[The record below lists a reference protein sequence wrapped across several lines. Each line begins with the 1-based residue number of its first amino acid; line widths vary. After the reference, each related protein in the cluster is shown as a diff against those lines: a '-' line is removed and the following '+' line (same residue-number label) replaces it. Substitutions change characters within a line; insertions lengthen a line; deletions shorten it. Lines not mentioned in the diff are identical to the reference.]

1 MNSREEILEVG
12 QSFNELLKQTE
23 SFANKEDREL
33 ITKAFNFACET
44 YKDSYTVYGAPYITH
59 SLEVAK
65 IAVEEVGLGAKG
77 IAGALLH
84 DMLLG
89 TDVKISDL
97 CDHFDPTICSLVEN
111 YAKISNI
118 PTDRITLQSDKFR
131 KLFLT
136 MVDDIRV
143 ILVKLCHRIYDMRI
157 IDKLPQERQE
167 KYIAQ
172 VEHIYVP
179 IAHRLGL
186 YKVKSELE
194 DLLMKFH
201 QNEIYLS
208 IKDKLNAT
216 EPKRKLFIKE
226 FIDPVERELIKQGFR
241 FDIKGRPKSIPSI
254 WEKMKKQDV
263 SLDEVYDLFAIRI
276 IVDSNEDTEKS
287 DCWKI
292 YSIVTNIYP
301 PYPKRLRDWIS
312 TPKASGYESLHTTV
326 KGPMGRWVEVQ
337 IRSSRMDM
345 MAEKGQAAHWR
356 YKGFDEKELTDEWLN
371 QVRDILENP
380 DQIKFEAS
388 PEKQNGTNKIFVF
401 TPTGDLKEL
410 PTDATVL
417 DFAYE
422 IHTRV
427 GDQCNGAKVNG
438 QVVPIRH
445 ILKTGDKVEIITSK
459 NQKPKQDWLNFVI
472 TSKAKN
478 KIKRTLKEQMYS
490 IAERGIDILK
500 RKLKNWKMQYNDEV
514 INTLVQYYK
523 FSSSIDLYYQIAD
536 EKIDINE
543 IKKILQEKEKPKDK
557 TNGNDVSVLPEKT
570 RKAEPKPDKDIFV
583 IDDTLDYVN
592 YRLAKCCNPIHG
604 DNVIGFVTIGKGIT
618 IHRKSCPN
626 AKRLLKDYGYR
637 AMKVSWKKTED
648 DSFAFSSF
656 IRIIGEDRIGILGDI
671 TNVISNDLKVNMQN
685 IKVESKG
692 GQFFGSVKVA
702 VKSNKHLDEL
712 LHKISKIKGVSKAS
726 RLKS

>member
-1 MNSREEILEVG
+1 MKSREEILEVG
-12 QSFNELLKQTE
+12 TRFNELLKQTE
-23 SFANKEDREL
+23 SFADKEDIEL
-33 ITKAFNFACET
+33 ITKAFNFASDT
-44 YKDSYTVYGAPYITH
+44 YKNSYTVYGAPYITH

-89 TDVKISDL
+89 TDITTEDL
-97 CDHFDPTICSLVEN
+97 AEHFDPTICSLVEN
-111 YAKISNI
+111 YARISNI
-118 PTDRITLQSDKFR
+118 PTERITLQSDKFR
-131 KLFLT
+131 NLFLT

-143 ILVKLCHRIYDMRI
+143 ILVKLCHRIYDLRI
-157 IDKLPQERQE
+157 IDRLPADRQQN
-167 KYIAQ
+167 YIRQ
-172 VEHIYVP
+172 IEHIYIP

-186 YKVKSELE
+186 YKVKQELE

-226 FIDPVERELIKQGFR
+226 FIDPVERELIKQGFT

-254 WEKMKKQDV
+254 WEKMQKQDV
-263 SLDEVYDLFAIRI
+263 SLEEVYDLFAMRI
-276 IVDSNEDTEKS
+276 IVNSEKENEKA

-301 PYPKRLRDWIS
+301 PFPKRLRDWIS

-337 IRSSRMDM
+337 IRSSRMNTL
-345 MAEKGQAAHWR
+345 AEKGQASHWR
-356 YKGFDEKELTDEWLN
+356 YKGFDEKELTDEWLS

-380 DQIKFEAS
+380 DQIKFEAT
-388 PEKQNGTNKIFVF
+388 PEKQNGSKKIFAF

-410 PTDATVL
+410 PEGATVL

-445 ILKTGDKVEIITSK
+445 VLKNGDKVEIITSK
-459 NQKPKQDWLNFVI
+459 NQKPKQDWLKFVT

-478 KIKRTLKEQMYS
+478 KIKRTIKEQKFS
-490 IAERGIDILK
+490 FAERGVDILK
-500 RKLKNWKMQYNDEV
+500 RKLKNWKLQYNDEV
-514 INTLVQYYK
+514 VNALVQHYK
-523 FSSSIDLYYQIAD
+523 FSSSIDLYYKIAD
-536 EKIDINE
+536 EKLDLNE
-543 IKKILQEKEKPKDK
+543 IKRIVTDKDKPKEKQNENNVAVKSQELKTEEKSKDH
-557 TNGNDVSVLPEKT
+557 DL
-570 RKAEPKPDKDIFV
+570 FV
-583 IDDTLDYVN
+583 IDNSLENVN
-592 YRLAKCCNPIHG
+592 YRLAKCCNPIPG
-604 DNVIGFVTIGKGIT
+604 DSVFGFVTIGKGIS

-626 AKRLLKDYGYR
+626 AKRLLQDYGYR
-637 AMKVSWKKTED
+637 EMKVSWKKTD
-648 DSFAFSSF
+648 DSFSLSSY
-656 IRIIGEDRIGILGDI
+656 IKIIGEDRIGILGDI
-671 TNVISNDLKVNMQN
+671 TNVISKDLKVNMQN
-685 IKVESKG
+685 IKIESKG
-692 GQFFGSVKVA
+692 GQFFGTVKVA

-712 LHKISKIKGVSKAS
+712 LHKISKLKGVNKANRVDS
-726 RLKS
+726 